1 VAARVS
7 GRLVPAATWFVK
19 LSFLF
24 LVPPIQTSKGFSTM
38 GLFLLLTGIKGESTD
53 AKHTSWI
60 RCDSAS
66 MPVYRSIPT
75 GAVDQQRTKGETTLG
90 DCSIS
95 RQLDMSSPNI
105 MLACAQ
111 GTFYTA
117 VNLDFTTTIS
127 GNSENYLT
135 FIFNNAVITSYSV
148 SGNDTGM
155 PLPSESMSINFTGVA
170 MTYMTINN
178 DTGKP
183 IGSVPVTFML
193 GSKGT

>member
-1 VAARVS
+1 
-7 GRLVPAATWFVK
+7 
-19 LSFLF
+19 
-24 LVPPIQTSKGFSTM
+24 M
-38 GLFLLLTGIKGESTD
+38 GLFLLLTGIVGESTD
-53 AKHTSWI
+53 ANHTSWI

-66 MPVYRSIPT
+66 LPVFRSIPS

-95 RQLDMSSPNI
+95 RQLDLSSPKI

-117 VNLDFTTTIS
+117 VNLDFTTTMD
-127 GNSENYLT
+127 GNSQNYLT

-170 MTYMTINN
+170 MNYTTVDNN
-178 DTGKP
+178 TGKP
-183 IGSVPVTFML
+183 TGSVPVTFML